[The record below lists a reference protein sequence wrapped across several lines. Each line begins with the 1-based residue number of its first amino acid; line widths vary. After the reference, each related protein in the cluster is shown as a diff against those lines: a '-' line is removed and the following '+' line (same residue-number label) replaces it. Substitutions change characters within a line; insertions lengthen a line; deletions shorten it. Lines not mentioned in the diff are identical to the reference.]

1 MPRTGW
7 HWLLRE
13 GGVARSTRISHCG
26 EKGLCPKNR
35 VATLLRQAFG
45 FRRSTEAI
53 VWGWAYFRCP
63 RLSGSTSTKSSY
75 LSYRPNAHF
84 SLTITTMYFKLCLK
98 QRRPVKRRWRRSR
111 IILLSITREVFKR
124 DGDKLRNSLTNEVW
138 DISNTTLHPLDQAG
152 RLVQEDFCLLQS
164 DGHHYRLTAAAV
176 CFPANWRL
184 SDKIGRPLNLIHEP
198 VPGYEQNLAQVVDR
212 FFERLQPNNL
222 VWRANWF
229 IHGNPILFQPGS
241 EQAATQVTAENAGD
255 RLWFRSERQTLQRL
269 PESGAVLF
277 TIRTRVIPLRIA
289 VGMAVSAR
297 ELAAVIRTMPPATL
311 KYRRMAEIQSNLL
324 AWLDHIEEA
333 GYRAHS
339 RPFRRRPL

>member
-1 MPRTGW
+1 MSKKPSSNTTSASFRFPSFDGGYRLGMGLLPLPPTEWIDIDEEFVPQLSTKRTLFAD
-7 HWLLRE
+7 HHDDVFQAL
-13 GGVARSTRISHCG
+13 
-26 EKGLCPKNR
+26 PKTEAAGQEAL
-35 VATLLRQAFG
+35 ATLAHYII
-45 FRRSTEAI
+45 EHH
-53 VWGWAYFRCP
+53 
-63 RLSGSTSTKSSY
+63 SG
-75 LSYRPNAHF
+75 
-84 SLTITTMYFKLCLK
+84 
-98 QRRPVKRRWRRSR
+98 
-111 IILLSITREVFKR
+111 VFKR

-255 RLWFRSERQTLQRL
+255 RLWFRSERQTLQQL